1 VYDSFVRLAL
11 LSWSVASSAR
21 VLVPSGVV
29 NVEIRLAASKV
40 NPYEIAALPGAE
52 GLCVIPF
59 SRLRPSKKG
68 VEVPTR

>member
-11 LSWSVASSAR
+11 LSWSVASSAS
-21 VLVPSGVV
+21 VLGPSGVV

-40 NPYEIAALPGAE
+40 NPYEIAGLAE
-52 GLCVIPF
+52 GSCVIPF